1 MAQRQV
7 TADDMESSG
16 DSVDRG
22 AKVLMGI
29 GFSEVEAYRNLA
41 TQLHANLLEIKA
53 FMARREGK

>member
-53 FMARREGK
+53 FIARREGK